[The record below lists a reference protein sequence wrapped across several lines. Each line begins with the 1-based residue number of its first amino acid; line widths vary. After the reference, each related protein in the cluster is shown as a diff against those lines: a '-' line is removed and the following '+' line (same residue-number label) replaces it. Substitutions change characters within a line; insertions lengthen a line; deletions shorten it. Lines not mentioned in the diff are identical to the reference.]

1 MFTAPC
7 PSSRGT
13 VMDGAVQRPAAGG
26 RRPGSGR
33 AAAGRAAWR
42 WRAGLGRS
50 TAFVGVLSGGADG
63 KSEACAEKR
72 GRYGGCMGGGKG
84 GRAGGGTAT
93 HEPHRRSGRASHR
106 LGSQM
111 SAQALPNDRSRHEA
125 CPVSRRALTSIAH
138 SPPGPVLY
146 NSLPCR
152 PTCPIPTAVSDPSS
166 PPPFTATNPRYH
178 LPVLPTPTRDMPG
191 HAYPKS
197 QSFTAAYE
205 PSPLLY
211 KKASVPAIPAAPVPV
226 SEEPKGSASPAHLLT
241 KFIESH
247 RALESF
253 K

>member
-1 MFTAPC
+1 
-7 PSSRGT
+7 
-13 VMDGAVQRPAAGG
+13 
-26 RRPGSGR
+26 
-33 AAAGRAAWR
+33 
-42 WRAGLGRS
+42 
-50 TAFVGVLSGGADG
+50 
-63 KSEACAEKR
+63 
-72 GRYGGCMGGGKG
+72 
-84 GRAGGGTAT
+84 
-93 HEPHRRSGRASHR
+93 
-106 LGSQM
+106 M

-152 PTCPIPTAVSDPSS
+152 PTCPIPTAARLHSSDPSS

-178 LPVLPTPTRDMPG
+178 LPVFPTLTRDMPG